1 MARSKAAEK
10 NRFDCLAIGAHPDDA
25 ELSCGGTLALLIR
38 AGRKVAIAD
47 LTRGEMGSRG
57 SLAERNKE
65 KAAASRKL
73 GIAARF
79 DVGLPDGRFEVND
92 ASRRAVVK
100 LLRQTRP
107 RLVLHPYPVDRH
119 PDHERVGQLVR
130 ECVFYSNVQKF
141 LPRLPRFKPSR
152 SLAWFGNY
160 HGALPAPTLVV
171 DITEVFSLKMEV
183 IALFKSQ
190 VLNPDY
196 KGEETYIS
204 SENFWK
210 LIEAR
215 ARYFGTM
222 IGATYGEPFWSET
235 PVAIRDVESLFRI

>member
-1 MARSKAAEK
+1 MVRAKVAHQ
-10 NRFDCLAIGAHPDDA
+10 NQLDCLAIGAHPDDV
-25 ELSCGGTLALLIR
+25 ELSCGGLLALLVR
-38 AGRKVAIAD
+38 AGKKVGIAD

-57 SLAERNKE
+57 SLAERNRE
-65 KAAASRKL
+65 KSAASRKL

-79 DVGLPDGRFEVND
+79 DLGLADGRFEVND

-100 LLRQTRP
+100 LLRETRP

-119 PDHERVGQLVR
+119 PDHERAGRLVR
-130 ECVFYSNVQKF
+130 ESVFYSDVQKF

-160 HGALPAPTLVV
+160 HGALPVPSVVV
-171 DITEVFSLKMEV
+171 DITEVFSIKMEA
-183 IALFKSQ
+183 IADFKSQ
-190 VLNPDY
+190 VHNPAY
-196 KGEETYIS
+196 KGAKTYIS

-222 IGATYGEPFWSET
+222 IGATYGEPYWAET
-235 PVAIRDVESLFRI
+235 PLAIRDAEDLLRI